1 MEVLMNK
8 HKVSILLGDGV
19 GPIQAKYSSQI
30 ICKLA
35 EKHGFQVVVSLLSF
49 GKECYKKSGTPLPDE
64 TICGL
69 NTSDASL
76 LFAVDGSDIPGATPV
91 GRLRKVLQLYAE
103 TRKIIP
109 VPGQWAI
116 SQNINICFVR
126 EITEGFLCD
135 RNLEIGMGEWQTD
148 KDTACSIRV
157 IRRYNSMRIAEYAF
171 DYAYRNGYQKVTA
184 AHKASIFKLT
194 CGLFLECCREVKKKY
209 PSIEYE
215 EKAVDD
221 IAGDLISKPESF
233 GVIVTTNMFGD
244 ILSDE
249 GASLVSG
256 LCVGSNIGERTRLYM
271 PVRHSA
277 LYQYI
282 NDDSFDSHV
291 SMMCISELLNDLGE
305 ATAAKELNSKIF
317 KICGKGSNYLEKLL
331 DSI

>member
-1 MEVLMNK
+1 MNK

-49 GKECYKKSGTPLPDE
+49 GKECYKKSGTSLPDE

-184 AHKASIFKLT
+184 AHT
-194 CGLFLECCREVKKKY
+194 
-209 PSIEYE
+209 
-215 EKAVDD
+215 
-221 IAGDLISKPESF
+221 GDLISKPESF